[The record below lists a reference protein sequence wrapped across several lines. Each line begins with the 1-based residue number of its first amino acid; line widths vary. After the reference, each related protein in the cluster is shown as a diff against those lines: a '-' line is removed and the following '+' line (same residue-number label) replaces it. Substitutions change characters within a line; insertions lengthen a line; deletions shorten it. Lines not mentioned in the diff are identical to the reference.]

1 MIRIRFSEDFR
12 EHPTNIKVIG
22 IGGGGGN
29 AVNRMISSGIKGV
42 EFIAANTDVQDL
54 KRSQAPL
61 KLQLGEQLTR
71 GLGAGGDP
79 RVGRQA
85 AEESREEIKELL
97 TGADMVFIT
106 AGMGGGTGT
115 GGASILAEISH
126 SLGALTVG
134 VVTRPFSFEHRVR
147 AVQAENGVKE
157 LREHVDTLLIIPN
170 ERLFAVID
178 EKTKFQE
185 AFQIADDVLRQAVQA
200 ISDVI
205 TTPGEI
211 NVDFADVR
219 SIMTGAGKALMG
231 LGYGEGLGRTLQAAG
246 KAINSPLLEDV
257 SIDGAKG
264 VLVNITGSKDLTIFE
279 VKEAM
284 SLIHESVSPD
294 AHVFFGQAFDDTLGE
309 RVKITVI
316 ATGLSARRYVP
327 SSLRKGISSIGIGSK
342 GIPSGISESRLSEL
356 DRPAFLRRKFRK
368 SV

>member
-12 EHPTNIKVIG
+12 EHSTNIKVIG
-22 IGGGGGN
+22 IGGAGGN
-29 AVNRMISSGIKGV
+29 AVNRMVSSGIKGV
-42 EFIAANTDVQDL
+42 EFISANTDVQDL
-54 KRSQAPL
+54 RRSLAAV
-61 KLQLGEQLTR
+61 KLQLGEQKTR
-71 GLGAGGDP
+71 GLGAGGNP
-79 RVGRQA
+79 AIGRQA
-85 AEESREEIKELL
+85 AEESREQIKEIL

-115 GGASILAEISH
+115 GGAPIIAEIAQ

-134 VVTRPFSFEHRVR
+134 VVTRPFAFEHRVR
-147 AVQAENGVKE
+147 AMQAENGIKE
-157 LREHVDTLLIIPN
+157 LRPYVDTLLIIPN

-219 SIMTGAGKALMG
+219 SIMTSAGKALMG
-231 LGYGEGLGRTLQAAG
+231 LGYGEGPGRTLQAAQ
-246 KAINSPLLEDV
+246 KAITSPLLEDIT
-257 SIDGAKG
+257 IDGAKG

-284 SLIHESVSPD
+284 SLIHQSVSPE
-294 AHVFFGQAFDDTLGE
+294 AHVFFGQAFDDTLRE

-316 ATGLSARRYVP
+316 ATGLSARRYV
-327 SSLRKGISSIGIGSK
+327 SARKQTSLSHSK
-342 GIPSGISESRLSEL
+342 GTYSPLTEEQLKEL
-356 DRPAFLRRKFRK
+356 NRPAFLRCKFK
-368 SV
+368 KLI